1 MKKLLI
7 ALAASLVAVSSYA
20 QSTDDFD
27 FENDTNGTVIG
38 LYVSPHALS
47 RWGHNVLE
55 EYISPDHHTH
65 VYFPEEP
72 AYDVYDIRVD
82 FPSQKYEFIEGYNLS
97 TINSFWV
104 TYNGGRVLNLHWK

>member
-7 ALAASLVAVSSYA
+7 TFAVGLFAVSSHA

-27 FENDTNGTVIG
+27 FENDTNGSVIG

-47 RWGHNVLE
+47 HWGHNVLRKNLNQDQ
-55 EYISPDHHTH
+55 YTH

-72 AYDVYDIRVD
+72 SYDVYDIRVD
-82 FPSQKYEFIEGYNLS
+82 FPGQKYEFTEGYNLS
-97 TINSFWV
+97 TISSFWI
-104 TYNGGRVLNLHWK
+104 TYSGGGVLSLQWK

>member
-1 MKKLLI
+1 MEKLFF
-7 ALAASLVAVSSYA
+7 ALAASLFAVSSYA

-27 FENDTNGTVIG
+27 FENDTNGTVIA

-47 RWGHNVLE
+47 RWGHNVLGQ
-55 EYISPDHHTH
+55 YISSDQNTH

-82 FPSQKYEFIEGYNLS
+82 FPSQKYEFTEGYNLS
-97 TINSFWV
+97 TISSFWV
-104 TYNGGRVLNLHWK
+104 TYNGGRILSLNWK